1 MEIAITGAGIICA
14 IGNDKQQVLESLR
27 KGESGIGTMKY
38 LSSKHLELPVGEVKL
53 SNAEMAAMLSLDADY
68 PHSRTSLM
76 GAIAVRQALAQAGF
90 SPDGTHWKGLEG
102 KKVVLISGTTVGGM
116 DITEQYFERMK
127 TDDSLLYLPQSNECG
142 KSTVEIAQ
150 MSGLQAE
157 CCTISTA
164 CSSALNSIMLG
175 CEMLRRGE
183 ADVVIAGGSEAMSK
197 FHLNGFNTLMI
208 LDRERCRPFD
218 DTRAGLNLGEGAAF
232 VVLRR
237 DSDIGAAEG
246 RNSVAEGRNGVEEA
260 LSGGNVLAYIGG
272 YGNRCDAFHQT
283 ATSENGEGAF
293 LAMTDALNMAGLQ
306 ASDIQYV
313 NAHGTGT
320 PNNDI
325 TESRALQ
332 RVFGATMPAIS
343 STKSFTGHTTS
354 ASGSIETVI
363 CLLAMQHGF
372 IPGNLGWKH
381 RIEGGITP
389 TLGSEGVQLNNVV
402 CNSFGFGGNDSS
414 LVLCAEKPHSF
425 AGPSGNFGVKEK
437 ARTVVDSV
445 EELPALKE
453 FVSPMESRRMGKL
466 MKAAHLSAF
475 RALQQAGIDCPDAII
490 TATSRGMLEISQ
502 QFLDD
507 IVSND
512 EELLKPTLFMQST
525 HNTVSSSIAI
535 RRHCHGYN
543 ITYSQ
548 GDKSL
553 EWALRDARRLI
564 STGKAGNVLV
574 VSFDESTPY
583 FESFARRAGET
594 LPPEVRAES
603 IVLERM

>member
-1 MEIAITGAGIICA
+1 MREAVSITGQGIICA
-14 IGNDKQQVLESLR
+14 IGNDVPSVLDSHVHAR
-27 KGESGIGTMKY
+27 SGIRPMKY
-38 LSSKHLELPVGEVKL
+38 LKSRHSELPVGEVQL
-53 SNAEMAAMLSLDADY
+53 SNSQMKRILGLEESTLA
-68 PHSRTSLM
+68 SRTSLM
-76 GAIAVRQALAQAGF
+76 GAIAIKEALAQVGK
-90 SPDGTHWKGLEG
+90 SRLEG
-102 KKVVLISGTTVGGM
+102 KRVVLISGTTVGGM
-116 DITEQYFERMK
+116 DLSENYWERMK
-127 TDDSLLYLPQSNECG
+127 NEDSLLNLPLCNDCG
-142 KSTVEIAQ
+142 NSTVEMAH
-150 MSGLQAE
+150 MAGLDGVR

-164 CSSALNSIMLG
+164 CSSALNSVMLG
-175 CEMLRRGE
+175 SEMLRHDE
-183 ADVVIAGGSEAMSK
+183 ADIVIAGGSEALSR
-197 FHLNGFNTLMI
+197 FHLNGFNSLMI
-208 LDRERCRPFD
+208 LDKEHCRPFD
-218 DTRAGLNLGEGAAF
+218 ETRAGLNLGEGAAF
-232 VVLRR
+232 VVLER
-237 DSDIGAAEG
+237 DAGS
-246 RNSVAEGRNGVEEA
+246 RT
-260 LSGGNVLAYIGG
+260 LSYVTG

-437 ARTVVDSV
+437 ARAVVDSV

-548 GDKSL
+548 GDQSL